1 MIASVAEFVRYF
13 EGIRRRTLAVV
24 DRVAPSLLD
33 WAPRPGE
40 MTCGEIIR
48 HLAGAERFYVAK
60 VLDDRWT
67 RDLDPGPPLDH
78 AATRE
83 LLDRAH
89 REEMGK
95 LRALPDAALGAPRG
109 DLDGAQVR
117 AWRWLMA
124 LVEHEVHHRSQL
136 DCHLAHAGVE
146 PPQLYG
152 VRMEEVLARIA
163 PGDSHE

>member
-1 MIASVAEFVRYF
+1 MIASVDEFVRYF
-13 EGIRRRTLAVV
+13 EGIRCRTWTVV
-24 DRVAPSLLD
+24 DLVTPPLLE

-40 MTCGEIIR
+40 LTCGEIIR

-60 VLDDRWT
+60 ALEDRWT

-89 REEMGK
+89 REEMLR
-95 LRALPDAALGAPRG
+95 LRALPDAELAAPRG
-109 DLDGAQVR
+109 DLDGGRVR

-152 VRMEEVLARIA
+152 VRMGEVLDRIP
-163 PGDSHE
+163 PGGTR